1 MYPLTSFY
9 YVLSMSSF
17 DSFIQTPIQLLV
29 AFFLTVV
36 ITVTSGVR
44 LSRLGDALAE
54 RLQLDA
60 GIIGALFL
68 AAVTSLPELA
78 VSLSA
83 LLCEPIQI
91 GADLAAGN
99 MLGSNLF
106 NLFIL
111 GVVSLLFSKTI
122 PQRKQLYL
130 HQRTLWHSLLLLL
143 IAFLA
148 FSIPSSRQ
156 SVVPL
161 FQCSWLLL
169 LLPII
174 YVWCMLQ
181 NRDATVVAVTSTVK
195 SPLSQQSSLRFYGSL
210 ISFSII
216 IMLAGILLSSLG
228 SRMALPVSEG
238 GLGLQASL
246 IGTLFLALATSL
258 PELVIAIASL
268 RFGYADMALG
278 NILGSNLFNLLILF
292 IGDVALR
299 DELLF
304 KHVGSTHHF
313 SFLFILILSLLAF
326 PLLRS
331 TQPKTTRVLGGLLA
345 ITYLL
350 SIWIQS

>member
-1 MYPLTSFY
+1 
-9 YVLSMSSF
+9 MSNI
-17 DSFIQTPIQLLV
+17 DSFIQTPFQLLGL
-29 AFFLTVV
+29 FFLTVL
-36 ITVTSGVR
+36 ITVVSGVR

-68 AAVTSLPELA
+68 AAVTSLPELT

-83 LLCEPIQI
+83 LLREPIQI
-91 GADLAAGN
+91 GAELAVGN

-111 GVVSLLFSKTI
+111 GIVSLLFSKTI
-122 PQRKQLYL
+122 PQRKQLLL
-130 HQRTLWHSLLLLL
+130 HQRTLWQSLLLLL

-169 LLPII
+169 LLPVI
-174 YVWCMLQ
+174 YVWSMLK
-181 NRDATVVAVTSTVK
+181 NRDTADAANTPTAQ
-195 SPLSQQSSLRFYGSL
+195 SPLSKQSSLRFYSSL
-210 ISFSII
+210 ISLSII
-216 IMLAGILLSSLG
+216 IILAGILLSSLG
-228 SRMALPVSEG
+228 SRMALPASEG

-246 IGTLFLALATSL
+246 IGTFFLALATSL
-258 PELVIAIASL
+258 PELVIAVASL

-299 DELLF
+299 EELLF
-304 KHVGSTHHF
+304 NHIGSSHNF

-331 TQPKTTRVLGGLLA
+331 TQPKNTRVLGGLLV

-350 SIWIQS
+350 SLWIQS